1 MSIRNHSV
9 DQRVYRASE
18 QHHVSVTSRHLAS
31 STQEGFSMTSPL
43 VRRRGRAL
51 ASLTAA
57 ALVAGTA
64 TALGTAAQ
72 AAPTADCKAPYP
84 VASLNQGDLVNGL
97 TVSQGVTPDPFTGEV
112 IGVLDDGIAPGLD
125 MVIVDLDSPA
135 IQAAGGIWQGMSGS
149 PVYATDGRLIGA
161 VAYGLAWGP
170 SPIAGVT
177 PFEDMDD
184 YMAAAKPGA
193 EVDKDTAQA
202 IAAASDVTAAQAEQG
217 FEALGVA
224 TGVSGVGGARLA
236 KLTNAKRDYFPKT
249 AYAAGTVSPG
259 VASADDV
266 EAGGNLA
273 ASFSYGD
280 ITMGGVGTATSICD
294 NKVVGFGH
302 PMSFLGET
310 SMSLHPADALYVQ
323 PESLGAPFK
332 VANFAPP
339 AGTISEDHLTGITG
353 SFGAAPAGVTITSDV
368 SYAGRN
374 RVGSS
379 TATVPAAWPS
389 VTFYQQLA
397 NHDRVVDAIR
407 RGSESQSWVIKGSQA
422 GTPFTF
428 SHSDRFT
435 SSYDISFDA
444 VWELADLVYLLS
456 SVEGV
461 NLDSVSV
468 DGDVTNSSATYSLR
482 GNEQLVKGEWTKVS
496 NRNPATVR
504 AGKKLKLRAVL
515 RGSDG
520 TTAKVPYSFKIPRR
534 AAGNRGQVLLT
545 GGNNFFSEDF
555 FYGEFGSAKSLADIK
570 AYIDGLV
577 RNDEIAAQL
586 FIGGYPGGGEGEC
599 RGCRGRGEIQKET
612 TAGPADKVVSGF
624 KRLKIVVKPPRARG

>member
-1 MSIRNHSV
+1 MS
-9 DQRVYRASE
+9 
-18 QHHVSVTSRHLAS
+18 
-31 STQEGFSMTSPL
+31 SPL

-64 TALGTAAQ
+64 AAVLGTSAQ
-72 AAPTADCKAPYP
+72 AAPTPDCKAPYP
-84 VASLNQGDLVNGL
+84 IASLAQGDLVDGL
-97 TVSQGVTPDPFTGEV
+97 TVSEGVTPDPFTGEV

-161 VAYGLAWGP
+161 VAYGLAYGP

-184 YMAAAKPGA
+184 YMASARPGA
-193 EVDKDTAQA
+193 EVDRETAQA
-202 IAAASDVTAAQAEQG
+202 IAASSDVSAAQASQG

-224 TGVSGVGGARLA
+224 TGVSGVGAARLG
-236 KLTNAKRDYFPKT
+236 KLTKAERDYLPKS
-249 AYAAGTVSPG
+249 AYAAGRVSPG
-259 VASADDV
+259 VASPDDV

-273 ASFSYGD
+273 ASYSYGD
-280 ITMGGVGTATSICD
+280 ITMGGVGTATSVCN

-302 PMSFLGET
+302 PMDFFGET
-310 SMSLHPADALYVQ
+310 SLSLHPAEALYVQ

-339 AGTISEDHLTGITG
+339 AGTISQDRLTGITG
-353 SFGAAPAGVTITSDV
+353 FFGAAPAGTTVTSDV
-368 SYAGRN
+368 TYAGRN

-379 TATVPAAWPS
+379 TVTVPAAWPS

-407 RGSESQSWVIKGSQA
+407 KGSESQSWVIKGSQG

-435 SSYDISFDA
+435 SSYDISYDSSY
-444 VWELADLVYLLS
+444 ELADLVYLLS

-461 NLDSVSV
+461 DVDSISV
-468 DGDVTNSSATYSLR
+468 DGDVTNSSATYSLA
-482 GNEQLVKGEWTKVS
+482 GNEQLVKGEWKKVS

-504 AGKKLKLRAVL
+504 AGGKLRLRAVL
-515 RGSDG
+515 KGSDG
-520 TTAKVPYSFKIPRR
+520 SVARVPYAFKIPKK
-534 AAGNRGQVLLT
+534 AAGNRGQVFLT
-545 GGNNFFSEDF
+545 GGNDFFSEEF
-555 FYGEFGSAKSLADIK
+555 FYGEFGGAKSLGDIK
-570 AYIDGLV
+570 SYIDGLV
-577 RNDEIAAQL
+577 RNDQIAAQL
-586 FIGGYPGGGEGEC
+586 FIGGGVPGGGEEEC
-599 RGCRGRGEIQKET
+599 RGCKANGEVQKDIT
-612 TAGPADKVVSGF
+612 LGPADKVVSGF
-624 KRLKIVVKPPRARG
+624 KRLKIVVKPAKAKG

>member
-1 MSIRNHSV
+1 MS
-9 DQRVYRASE
+9 
-18 QHHVSVTSRHLAS
+18 
-31 STQEGFSMTSPL
+31 SPF
-43 VRRRGRAL
+43 VRRRGRTI

-64 TALGTAAQ
+64 TATLGSSAL
-72 AAPTADCKAPYP
+72 AAPTPDCTAPYP
-84 VASLNQGDLVNGL
+84 VADLAQGDPVDGL

-112 IGVLDDGIAPGLD
+112 IGVLADGIAPGLD

-184 YMAAAKPGA
+184 YMDDSLVAANPGA
-193 EVDKDTAQA
+193 EVDGKTARA
-202 IAAASDVTAAQAEQG
+202 IAAASDVSVARAAQG
-217 FEALGVA
+217 FEPLGIP
-224 TGVSGVGGARLA
+224 TGVSGVGAARLGR
-236 KLTNAKRDYFPKT
+236 LTNAERSYFPKS
-249 AYAAGTVSPG
+249 AFAAGSVSAG
-259 VASADDV
+259 VASPDDIG
-266 EAGGNLA
+266 AGGNLA

-280 ITMGGVGTATSICD
+280 ITMGGVGTATSVCA

-302 PMSFLGET
+302 PMNFLGET
-310 SMSLHPADALYVQ
+310 SLSLHPADALYVQ

-339 AGTISEDHLTGITG
+339 AGTIGRDHLTGITG
-353 SFGAAPAGVTITSDV
+353 RFGATPPGTTITSEV

-379 TATVPAAWPS
+379 TGTVPAAWPS

-407 RGSESQSWVIKGSQA
+407 KGSESQSWVIKGSQA

-428 SHSDRFT
+428 SHSDRYV

-444 VWELADLVYLLS
+444 SYELADLVYLLS
-456 SVEGV
+456 SVEDV
-461 NLDSVSV
+461 DLDSVSV
-468 DGDVTNSSATYSLR
+468 DGDVTNSSATYSVR
-482 GNEQLVKGEWTKVS
+482 GNEQRVKGEWRKVT
-496 NRNPATVR
+496 NRHPATVR
-504 AGKKLKLRAVL
+504 AGGKLRLRVVL

-520 TTAKVPYSFKIPRR
+520 STARVPYAFKIPKR
-534 AAGNRGQVLLT
+534 AARNRGQVLLT
-545 GGNNFFSEDF
+545 GGNDFFSEDF
-555 FYGEFGSAKSLADIK
+555 FYGEFGAAKSLSDIK

-586 FIGGYPGGGEGEC
+586 VIGGGFPGGGEGEC
-599 RGCRGRGEIQKET
+599 RGCKGAGEIRKDT
-612 TAGPADKVVSGF
+612 TVGPADKVVRGF
-624 KRLKIVVKPPRARG
+624 KRLKVVVKPAKPRS

>member
-1 MSIRNHSV
+1 MS
-9 DQRVYRASE
+9 
-18 QHHVSVTSRHLAS
+18 
-31 STQEGFSMTSPL
+31 SPF
-43 VRRRGRAL
+43 VHRRGRAL

-57 ALVAGTA
+57 AVVAAGTA
-64 TALGTAAQ
+64 TTALGSSAQ
-72 AAPTADCKAPYP
+72 AAPTPDCKAPYP
-84 VASLNQGDLVNGL
+84 VASLTQGAPVNGL
-97 TVSQGVTPDPFTGEV
+97 TVSQGVTPAPFTGEV

-149 PVYATDGRLIGA
+149 PVYHSDGRLIGA

-184 YMAAAKPGA
+184 YMATAKPRA
-193 EVDKDTAQA
+193 DVDGETAQA
-202 IAAASDVTAAQAEQG
+202 IADASDVTAAQAQQG
-217 FEALGVA
+217 FEPLGVA
-224 TGVSGVGGARLA
+224 TGVSGVGAARLA
-236 KLTNAKRDYFPKT
+236 KLTHTKRAYFPKSS
-249 AYAAGTVSPG
+249 YAAGTVSPG
-259 VASADDV
+259 VAADSDV
-266 EAGGNLA
+266 KAGGNLA

-280 ITMGGVGTATSICD
+280 ITMGGVGTATSVCS

-323 PESLGAPFK
+323 PDSLGAPFK

-339 AGTISEDHLTGITG
+339 VGIISEDHLTGITG
-353 SFGAAPAGVTITSDV
+353 RFGAVPAGTTITSDV

-379 TATVPAAWPS
+379 TVTVRDAWAS
-389 VTFYQQLA
+389 VAFYQQLA
-397 NHDRVVDAIR
+397 NHDRIIDAIR
-407 RGSESQSWVIKGSQA
+407 RGSESQSWVIKGSQG

-444 VWELADLVYLLS
+444 SYELADIVYLLS

-461 NLDSVSV
+461 DLASVSV
-468 DGDVTNSSATYSLR
+468 DGDVTNGSATYSVG
-482 GNEQLVKGEWTKVS
+482 GNEQLVKGEWRKVN

-504 AGKKLKLRAVL
+504 AGDKLRLRVVL

-520 TTAKVPYSFKIPRR
+520 STARVPYSFKIPKR
-534 AAGNRGQVLLT
+534 AAGNKGQVFLT
-545 GGNNFFSEDF
+545 GGNDFFSEDF
-555 FYGEFGSAKSLADIK
+555 FYSEFGGAKSLSDIK
-570 AYIDGLV
+570 GYIDGLV

-586 FIGGYPGGGEGEC
+586 FIGGYPGGGVEGDC
-599 RGCRGRGEIQKET
+599 RGCKGSGEIQKDAT
-612 TAGPADKVVSGF
+612 LGPADKVVSGF
-624 KRLKIVVKPPRARG
+624 KRLKIVVKAPKAKG